1 MSNDDEDF
9 DLPGEAELDA
19 IAIRIDSAAD
29 GLTRASDIREQ
40 LGGVETPI
48 DEAIVAAFSY
58 FPRSQDD
65 GKADGYFRPL
75 VEYEVGSNPPPVHQ
89 MPEWVHQLWEECAT
103 RVTSAAARARL
114 HDLCFE
120 AKRGD
125 GREHARK
132 AAEAYIE
139 LGELYPSSSEIQY
152 VYLDIALGAG
162 RNLGRALELT
172 RLKGLSELAD
182 QAIEALARKA
192 DYSLNDDKAGPG
204 VVLRLIRPLANDRE
218 GSSRSELLLMKAREK
233 YKDDVFNTLS
243 VTEIQLNSSSLDEA
257 TSEQLRREEVQA
269 LLDAAEQA
277 SPIASVM
284 HLEDAAQRARQYG
297 LRDLLGTATLRLQN
311 MSGVDIGLVPIES
324 KIEIPVELVRAE
336 IDDIVGDSTWQD
348 ALERLV
354 MGEPPSRRIES
365 NRQRTFDL
373 QASSP
378 LVATTPVSIMGRDGL
393 VRKKVATDD
402 AIEEFHLSQIEVQSM
417 QLVGSIRI
425 EALKK
430 IADRFGPIDETELAA
445 FLSHHGHVPAGV
457 ARAIARAFGCFFTG
471 DFEGAGLRAVPRIER
486 VAREILLKM
495 KAPVFRPP
503 FGTSPGQYSG
513 LGVMLD
519 LLHNRGLDES
529 WFRFLISFLTRP
541 EGLNFRNELLHGSED
556 DVDQIHAGLALIAL
570 LYLCV
575 AVQVAEPP
583 NDSDSI

>member
-1 MSNDDEDF
+1 MSNEDEAIE
-9 DLPGEAELDA
+9 LPGEAELDA

-29 GLTRASDIREQ
+29 GYTRATDIRER

-58 FPRSQDD
+58 FPRSQDGD
-65 GKADGYFRPL
+65 KADGYFRPL
-75 VEYEVGSNPPPVHQ
+75 VEYEVGSNPPLVQQ
-89 MPEWVHQLWEECAT
+89 MPEWVPQLWEECAA
-103 RVTSAAARARL
+103 RVTSATARARL

-120 AKRGD
+120 SKRGD
-125 GREHARK
+125 AREHARK

-139 LGELYPSSSEIQY
+139 LGELYPSSSDIQY
-152 VYLDIALGAG
+152 VYLDVALGAG
-162 RNLGRALELT
+162 RNLGRALQLT
-172 RLKGLSELAD
+172 RMKGLSELAG
-182 QAIEALARKA
+182 QVIEVLVRKA
-192 DYSLNDDKAGPG
+192 DYSLSDEKAGPG
-204 VVLRLIRPLANDRE
+204 VVLRLIRPLVNDRE
-218 GSSRSELLLMKAREK
+218 GSSRSEPLLVKAREK

-257 TSEQLRREEVQA
+257 TRERLRREEVQA
-269 LLDAAEQA
+269 LLDAAELA
-277 SPIASVM
+277 TPITTLM

-297 LRDLLGTATLRLQN
+297 LRDLLETATLRLQN
-311 MSGVDIGLVPIES
+311 MAGIDIGLIPIES
-324 KIEIPVELVRAE
+324 KIEIPIELVHAE
-336 IDDIVGDSTWQD
+336 IDGIVGDSTWQD

-354 MGEPPSRRIES
+354 IGEPPSGRIES
-365 NRQRTFDL
+365 NRQRTLDL

-393 VRKKVATDD
+393 VRKKVASDD
-402 AIEEFHLSQIEVQSM
+402 SIEEFHLSQIEVQSM

-430 IADRFGPIDETELAA
+430 IADRFGPIDEIELVA
-445 FLSHHGHVPAGV
+445 FLSQRGHVPAGV
-457 ARAIARAFGCFFTG
+457 ARAIARAFGCFIAG

-495 KAPVFRPP
+495 KASVFRPP
-503 FGTSPGQYSG
+503 FGASPGQYSG

-519 LLHNRGLDES
+519 SLHNRGLDES
-529 WFRFLISFLTRP
+529 WYRFLITFLTRP

-556 DVDQIHAGLALIAL
+556 NVDQIHAGLALIAL

-575 AVQVAEPP
+575 AVHVAEPP